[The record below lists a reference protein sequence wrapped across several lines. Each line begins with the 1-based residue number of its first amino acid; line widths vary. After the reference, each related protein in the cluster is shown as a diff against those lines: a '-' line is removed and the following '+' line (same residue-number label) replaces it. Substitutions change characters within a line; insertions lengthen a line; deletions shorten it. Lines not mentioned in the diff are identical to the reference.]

1 MIKTK
6 WWMVSVLALFVCLI
20 ASQGVSTSK
29 VEASSSQWTVTY
41 YSKANFQ
48 GSKVQKKV
56 DNINFSWGTNAPIKG
71 IPKDKF
77 TAKMSKTLS
86 VPSDGTYRIFG
97 KANDGVKVYVDG
109 IKQIYEW
116 SKGSHTFSK
125 DVKLSKGNHT
135 IEVQY
140 SDLSGTA
147 FLNVDVKKVGIV
159 KVASTTATAST
170 LSTDKWTGKLFPSK
184 NFTGKSVSLSS
195 KTLNFTW
202 GSKAPHKSI
211 PAGSYSA
218 IFEKKVAV
226 SKDTKYILMGK
237 ANDGVRIY
245 VDGKRQ
251 LSYWTAGTRNIEKN
265 ITLKKGTHTIKVEYF
280 NEGGGATLKINLN
293 ESSKVTPLGK
303 WDVSLYSKNNLT
315 GNKVMKVASELDY
328 KWGSAAPDSGIPSNN
343 FSARF
348 VKRMMISSGGGTY
361 ILSGGANDGVRIY
374 VNGSKKIDYWKN
386 GTHTFNQEIALTAGV
401 TIIQVDYFDATGD
414 ARVQVNLTKKSKK
427 KSVAYSTHDITLS
440 SALTKQMSTSPKTDK
455 KYGGYIPKDSVK
467 LASTGTTGTVTKQ
480 VPIITSSA
488 RTLGTLASKA
498 KVTIQGEESI
508 NDTDYYKI
516 ATGWVNASSADTKY
530 YLNPATFND
539 TAKQEFFQYAK
550 LSSFSALNKDEINQ
564 KILVNKGVLKN
575 TAAFYLQAAFKY
587 DVNEIYLISHSSLE
601 TGNGTSRLA
610 TGVKVKAQTDAD
622 GNFIYSSNG
631 EKEITVLADDAQDY
645 DAKVYNVYGIGA
657 YDSNAL
663 KYGARRAYN
672 EGWTSLSKAIIEGA
686 KFAAE
691 TYIYA
696 GQDTLYEMRWNPNA
710 LVTKGRPYHQ
720 YASDIG
726 WAAKQTKFFEQLY
739 SLLDSYTIEYDVPH
753 YN

>member
-1 MIKTK
+1 MNKAK
-6 WWMVSVLALFVCLI
+6 WLMVSVLALFVCLF
-20 ASQGVSTSK
+20 ASQGVSTPK
-29 VEASSSQWTVTY
+29 VEASSSQWAVTY
-41 YSKANFQ
+41 YSKPNFQ
-48 GSKVQKKV
+48 GSKVQTKV
-56 DNINFSWGTNAPIKG
+56 DNISFSWGTNAPIKG

-77 TAKMSKTLS
+77 TAKMTKTLS
-86 VPSDGTYRIFG
+86 VSSSGTYRISG
-97 KANDGVKVYVDG
+97 KADDGVKVYVDG

-116 SKGSHTFSK
+116 NRGSHTFSK
-125 DVKLSKGNHT
+125 DVTLSKGNHT

-147 FLNVDVKKVGIV
+147 FLTVDVTQAGIV
-159 KVASTTATAST
+159 KTAST
-170 LSTDKWTGKLFPSK
+170 LSTDTWTGKLFPSK

-195 KTLNFTW
+195 KTLNYTW
-202 GSKAPHKSI
+202 ASKAPHQNI
-211 PAGSYSA
+211 PAGNYSA
-218 IFEKKVAV
+218 IFEKKVVV
-226 SKDTKYILMGK
+226 SKDTKYIVMGK

-280 NEGGGATLKINLN
+280 NEGSGATLKINLN
-293 ESSKVTPLGK
+293 DPSKVTPLEK
-303 WDVSLYSKNNLT
+303 WDVSLYSKQNLT
-315 GNKVMKVASELDY
+315 GTKVNNVASKLEY
-328 KWGSAAPDSGIPSNN
+328 KWGSAAPASGIPSNN

-348 VKRMMISSGGGTY
+348 VKRTMISSGGGTY

-374 VNGSKKIDYWKN
+374 VNGSKKIDYWTN
-386 GTHTFNQEIALTAGV
+386 GTHTFNEEITLNAGV

-414 ARVQVNLTKKSKK
+414 ARVQVDLTKKAKK
-427 KSVAYSTHDITLS
+427 KTVAYTNHAITLS
-440 SALTKQMSTSPKTDK
+440 SALTKQMSTSPQTDK
-455 KYGGYIPKDSVK
+455 KYGGYVPQSSVK
-467 LASTGTTGTVTKQ
+467 LASTGTIGTVTEE
-480 VPIITSSA
+480 VPIITTTS
-488 RTLGTLASKA
+488 RTLATLPSKA

-530 YLNPATFND
+530 YLNPDTFND
-539 TAKQEFFQYAK
+539 TAEQEYFQYAK
-550 LSSFSALNKDEINQ
+550 LSSFSALNEDEINE
-564 KILVNKGVLKN
+564 KILINKGILKN
-575 TAAFYLQAAFKY
+575 KAAFYLQAAFKY

-610 TGVKVKAQTDAD
+610 TGVKVKAQKDAD

-631 EKEITVLADDAQDY
+631 EKEITVLADDATDY

-672 EGWTSLSKAIIEGA
+672 EGWTSISKAIIEGA
-686 KFAAE
+686 QFAAE
-691 TYIYA
+691 NYIYA
-696 GQDTLYEMRWNPNA
+696 GQDTLYEMRWNPSA
-710 LVTKGRPYHQ
+710 LVTLGRPNHQ

-726 WAAKQTKFFEQLY
+726 WAAKQTKLFEQLY
-739 SLLDSYTIEYDVPH
+739 SLLDSYTIEYDVPR
-753 YN
+753 YS